1 MTPGSPVF
9 GNVILAQIASQNSP
23 NMETLSTIYE
33 LTTPPFIINY
43 IEKNLKNATS
53 LQSTDLHDPGRGPEH
68 LRLLVLLL
76 PLGPLHPLGQVV
88 LGIAEPLYEDDRHRP
103 DYVFNVLSSD

>member
-1 MTPGSPVF
+1 MDKTRPQP
-9 GNVILAQIASQNSP
+9 
-23 NMETLSTIYE
+23 
-33 LTTPPFIINY
+33 
-43 IEKNLKNATS
+43 
-53 LQSTDLHDPGRGPEH
+53 TDLHDPGRGPEH

-103 DYVFNVLSSD
+103 DNVFNVLSPLRLSILLCLIQTIMVEMC